1 MPAGRYER
9 DALTMAEDKKPSEEE
24 TKATGPSTGND
35 SLEKEIEH
43 ELESWSPMRWR
54 RMGLVA
60 LGVLIF
66 ILLVAQ
72 FLGGYG
78 SQ

>member
-1 MPAGRYER
+1 
-9 DALTMAEDKKPSEEE
+9 MAEDKKPTEENTE
-24 TKATGPSTGND
+24 TTGPSTGND

-54 RMGLVA
+54 RMGLLA
-60 LGVLIF
+60 LGVLIL